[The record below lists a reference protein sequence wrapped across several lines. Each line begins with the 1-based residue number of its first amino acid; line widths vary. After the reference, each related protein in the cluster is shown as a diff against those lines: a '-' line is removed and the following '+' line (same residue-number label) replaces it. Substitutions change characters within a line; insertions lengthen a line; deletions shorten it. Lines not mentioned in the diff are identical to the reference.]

1 MMVGS
6 GDSGR
11 CLFLMMVV
19 LRHCAGFYYLHW
31 SYIYVSTPEFDI
43 CERLYRLCYGSS
55 YKSYKQQAIYKRQSP
70 DNYKL
75 QSLFGLSNKISKN
88 AAYHITIVRLQ
99 TTNTSEAIN
108 CNHQSEYELQSSGRL
123 HTAITRTVDII
134 LDDADNHT
142 Q

>member
-1 MMVGS
+1 MSVLNDGS
-6 GDSGR
+6 AKTLCR
-11 CLFLMMVV
+11 FLLPTLEFV
-19 LRHCAGFYYLHW
+19 
-31 SYIYVSTPEFDI
+31 YIYVSTPEFDI
-43 CERLYRLCYGSS
+43 CERLYQLSYGSS

-75 QSLFGLSNKISKN
+75 QSLFGLSNLQKSCLSHH
-88 AAYHITIVRLQ
+88 YSQ
-99 TTNTSEAIN
+99 TTNTNEAIN

-134 LDDADNHT
+134 LDDADNHK